1 MAYYLDTSAAVK
13 LVVEEVES
21 VLLRDWLSTR
31 EFVSSDLLRVELI
44 RAVRR
49 HDEAVRRQARLVL
62 ETVDLIRIT
71 PQVCDLAAE
80 LDPHVLRSLD
90 ALHCATALSL
100 GVDLEAMVCYDR
112 RMQEACRVLGLTV
125 ASPGA

>member
-1 MAYYLDTSAAVK
+1 MAWYLDTSAAAK
-13 LVVEEVES
+13 LVVEEAGS
-21 VLLRDWLSTR
+21 TTLREWLGDR
-31 EFVSSDLLRVELI
+31 VVVSSDLLRVELV
-44 RAVRR
+44 RAVRL
-49 HDEAVRRQARLVL
+49 HEEAVRRQARYLL

-100 GVDLEAMVCYDR
+100 GVDLEGVVCYDR

-125 ASPGA
+125 EAPGA

>member
-13 LVVEEVES
+13 LIVAEQES
-21 VLLRDWLSTR
+21 APLSAWMSDR
-31 EFVSSDLLRVELI
+31 ELVSSDLLRVELI
-44 RAVRR
+44 RAVRL

-62 ETVDLIRIT
+62 EAVDLIRIT

-100 GVDLEAMVCYDR
+100 GVDLEGVVCYDR

-125 ASPGA
+125 ESPGA